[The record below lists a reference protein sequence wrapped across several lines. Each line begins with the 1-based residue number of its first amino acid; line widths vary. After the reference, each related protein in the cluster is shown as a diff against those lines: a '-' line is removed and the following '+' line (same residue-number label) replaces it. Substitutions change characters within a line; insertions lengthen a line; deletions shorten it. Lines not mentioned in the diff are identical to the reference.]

1 MHLVDYVLSVST
13 KTFSQLP
20 FNEVDALVFA
30 QISYYDYS
38 VFEDGISFEE
48 IRGHKNLFKATD
60 LKNLIGKED
69 EKLFNVV
76 IGSRRYEKTIVKNHK
91 HILDQSIPTQFCATT
106 FINKKKAIIAY
117 RGTDGTV
124 IGWNEDMN
132 MTYQFPIEGQVLAQ
146 KYINKVLPE
155 LKSYDVKVVGHS
167 KGGNLAIYA
176 SVMANKKYQDL
187 ISGVYNFDGP
197 GFVEA
202 FYALDAFSAIKDRI
216 HKFVPVQSTV
226 GKMMLNQGNYKVVKS
241 DKARAMQHW
250 AHSWLI
256 DGTHFDYA
264 DETDFFSASAEAA
277 TDNVLVSMTKE
288 ERRDAVTEMFNILY
302 STECHYMDDIIKNM
316 DGILYCLKE
325 YIGLKERGAN
335 VKKLFL
341 ELVKPMVQSYY
352 QKEKDI
358 ATAKFS
364 EKKDEL
370 VEKVKN
376 FFKKDENN

>member
-1 MHLVDYVLSVST
+1 MHLVDYVLYVST
-13 KTFSQLP
+13 KTFSQIP

-30 QISYYDYS
+30 QIAYYDYS

-48 IRGHKNLFKATD
+48 IRGHKNLFKAVD
-60 LKNLIGKED
+60 LKNLIGDED

-76 IGSRRYEKTIVKNHK
+76 IGSRRYEKTIVKYHK
-91 HILDQSIPTQFCATT
+91 HILDKSIPTQFCATT

-155 LKSYDVKVVGHS
+155 LTSYDVKVVGHS
-167 KGGNLAIYA
+167 KGGNLAVYA
-176 SVMANKKYQDL
+176 SVMASKKYQDL

-241 DKARAMQHW
+241 DKALAMQHW

-264 DETDFFSASAEAA
+264 DETDFFSASAQAA

-302 STECHYMDDIIKNM
+302 STECHYMDDIIKNI

-335 VKKLFL
+335 VKKLFM

-358 ATAKFS
+358 ATAKIS
-364 EKKDEL
+364 EKKDAL
-370 VEKVKN
+370 LEKVKN